1 MYKYHVFVHS
11 SVSGHLGYFH
21 VLAIYKYFKIVK
33 TTQIVIWVQS
43 SLCFFRLVSKVLF
56 LEGEIFFYVSE
67 IQLVSRTNPLLHLGK
82 LYFTLRFWI
91 IQTSQRLRQHSHVER
106 VRQTWVEILDPLL
119 TVTLDAVF
127 ILSEPFFFHL

>member
-1 MYKYHVFVHS
+1 MF
-11 SVSGHLGYFH
+11 F
-21 VLAIYKYFKIVK
+21 
-33 TTQIVIWVQS
+33 QIS
-43 SLCFFRLVSKVLF
+43 KKVLF
-56 LEGEIFFYVSE
+56 MESEIFCYVSE

-91 IQTSQRLRQHSHVER
+91 IQTSQRLRQHGHVER

-127 ILSEPFFFHL
+127 NLSEPFFSHL